1 MKAFFPMDPMTQ
13 SPCRAGSAI
22 PPHIWL
28 LAILLATARAEPPA
42 GVMAEAPT
50 ITVDGQSAYALGF
63 DRLAAFEYTIVDS
76 ATGATPEEVEQAKKR
91 DQVPAWIRRYE
102 GKRIALTGY
111 MMPLKVE
118 NGLAKKLIMMRD
130 ITTCCYGNVP
140 NMNEYVV
147 VAMSGEGVK
156 AIQDV
161 PVVLVGVFRIAE
173 KYENGYIVSLFQ
185 LEGEKFLGPR
195 K

>member
-1 MKAFFPMDPMTQ
+1 MILSLGTAH
-13 SPCRAGSAI
+13 I
-22 PPHIWL
+22 PGF
-28 LAILLATARAEPPA
+28 AAPPA
-42 GVMAEAPT
+42 VRRLGVIFAVLTAGLNAQTPPAAVTTEAPVVT
-50 ITVDGQSAYALGF
+50 IEGERAYALGF

-91 DQVPAWIRRYE
+91 DQVPAWIKVYQD
-102 GKRIALTGY
+102 KRIALTGY

-118 NGLAKKLIMMRD
+118 NGLARKLIMMRD

-147 VAMSGEGVK
+147 VSMKGEGVK

-161 PVVLVGVFRIAE
+161 PVVLVGVLRIAE

-185 LEGEKFLGPR
+185 MDGEKFLGP
-195 K
+195 KK

>member
-1 MKAFFPMDPMTQ
+1 M
-13 SPCRAGSAI
+13 
-22 PPHIWL
+22 
-28 LAILLATARAEPPA
+28 ILSLGTARIPGFAVPPA
-42 GVMAEAPT
+42 VRRLGVIFAVLTAGLNAQTPPAAITTEAPVVT
-50 ITVDGQSAYALGF
+50 IEGERAYALGF

-91 DQVPAWIRRYE
+91 DQVPAWIKIYQD
-102 GKRIALTGY
+102 KRIALTGY

-118 NGLAKKLIMMRD
+118 NGLARKLIMMRD

-147 VAMSGEGVK
+147 VSMKGEGVK

-161 PVVLVGVFRIAE
+161 PVVLVGVLRIAE

-185 LEGEKFLGPR
+185 MDGEKFLGP
-195 K
+195 KK